1 MTALSTTSLSPAG
14 EAALE
19 TLMSCLPADLSRV
32 AKLREVHA
40 ACSAAGV
47 VDARSTA
54 ETSAGD
60 DDDGAG
66 DVARLHSLFDAAVRH
81 GASSLVC
88 HYVDEVCGRDDFS
101 SPDGVEAYLR
111 DGEMVAEWAVAATR
125 GAEALLASASAST
138 ASNVPSAADA
148 ADAAAAVF
156 EATQDV
162 LGLLGARPDA
172 AGEPEPLEQHRGAG
186 RAGGPDGA
194 GSDAASMRRKLQMS
208 YDDASR
214 GCAHAAA
221 LAWLVRE
228 GLGGATTPDRH
239 GGPAAWTGAV
249 RARRAAAAAASAGAP
264 EASDGGAG
272 KSVGPRGVPALDDG
286 ALFLDDLLQGAGAHP
301 PPYPFKS
308 AAEAAARVFGAGSA
322 KPDALIAKRCLFLY
336 YLLDAGA
343 PADGAPASF
352 ARSAR
357 LPPRLFAQTVAA
369 AALDDWDSEKRLAE
383 ARALVPKMA
392 RADLP
397 AKFIAA
403 LVARG
408 APAAALAA
416 ARARGSTSRAALD
429 ETLEADASSASAASA
444 FAQEADLAVT
454 VRLECGL
461 ATEAFLEAAAATAA
475 AAPERRDALAGE
487 LAARLASHAAG
498 RDALGTILELPF
510 EGALERALCAWLRE
524 NCGRAPGVPAH
535 FAVRYFLLRG
545 RAAEAAAAAAA
556 AGTLPTKTRRDLE
569 AAIAALPEPLRR
581 LRLDGAAA
589 AALDYGGGTR
599 ALALGLET
607 GTATPAEMADTAGGA
622 AAGAAASGGGFVPSF
637 EPGAGTLAVLD
648 GPGPFA
654 GGHPGHGEG
663 PPAVGGRPPFFAP
676 PRFERQSFERERNAI
691 YGRGTRYTSSA
702 AGTASAPARGDGG
715 GGGASPFGSEDAW
728 TRLRFDGA
736 RAGVGLVLSGEDE
749 DMEDTEE
756 HTARADTRD
765 ADDAEAWAERAPQE
779 PGRGP
784 GGPTAAST
792 RQRGAPRRAPLASP
806 FGRKAGAGVPTAPRL
821 APADARARLPGTGT
835 PGSLAARQAGA
846 RGRFAPPPAFGASSV
861 PATKKS
867 AASEGP
873 HAAAPAAKSP
883 RRLSPRASARAAEV
897 VAMDAGGALLAGVSP
912 VERAPQRGARS
923 SSRASRRAPASLF
936 AGTAPAS
943 AGASAG
949 APETRRATRAS
960 SRRSGGE

>member
-125 GAEALLASASAST
+125 GAEALLASASASA

-148 ADAAAAVF
+148 ADAADNAAAVF

-208 YDDASR
+208 FDDASR

-272 KSVGPRGVPALDDG
+272 KGVGPRGVPALDDG

-383 ARALVPKMA
+383 ACALVPKMA

-397 AKFIAA
+397 AKFVAA

-429 ETLEADASSASAASA
+429 GDEADASSASAASA

-461 ATEAFLEAAAATAA
+461 ATEAFLEAAAATDA

-524 NCGRAPGVPAH
+524 NCGRAPGAPAH

-545 RAAEAAAAAAA
+545 RAAEAAAAAAS
-556 AGTLPTKTRRDLE
+556 AGTLPAETRRHLD

-654 GGHPGHGEG
+654 GGYPVPGEK
-663 PPAVGGRPPFFAP
+663 PPAVGGKPPFFAP
-676 PRFERQSFERERNAI
+676 PRFERLSFARERNTI
-691 YGRGTRYTSSA
+691 HGRGTRYTSSA
-702 AGTASAPARGDGG
+702 AGTASAPARGDTQRAGAD
-715 GGGASPFGSEDAW
+715 ASPFGAEDAW

-749 DMEDTEE
+749 DMEDAEE
-756 HTARADTRD
+756 HTARADARD
-765 ADDAEAWAERAPQE
+765 ADDAEAWAERTPQE

-784 GGPTAAST
+784 GPGGPAAAST
-792 RQRGAPRRAPLASP
+792 RRRGAPRRAPLASP
-806 FGRKAGAGVPTAPRL
+806 FGRKAGASAPTASRL
-821 APADARARLPGTGT
+821 APPDARARLPGTGT

-846 RGRFAPPPAFGASSV
+846 RGRFAPPPAFGASGGI

-867 AASEGP
+867 AASGEP

-912 VERAPQRGARS
+912 VVSQRGARS
-923 SSRASRRAPASLF
+923 SASRRAPASLF

-943 AGASAG
+943 AGA
-949 APETRRATRAS
+949 PETRRATRAS
-960 SRRSGGE
+960 SRRGGGE

>member
-1 MTALSTTSLSPAG
+1 MTALSTTSLSPTG

-19 TLMSCLPADLSRV
+19 TLVSCLPADLSRV

-47 VDARSTA
+47 VDARSATA

-66 DVARLHSLFDAAVRH
+66 DVARLHSLFDASVRH

-125 GAEALLASASAST
+125 RAEAVLVSASASA

-156 EATQDV
+156 EATRDV

-186 RAGGPDGA
+186 RAGGADGA
-194 GSDAASMRRKLQMS
+194 TDAASMRRKLQIS
-208 YDDASR
+208 FDDASR
-214 GCAHAAA
+214 GGAHAAA

-249 RARRAAAAAASAGAP
+249 RARRAAAAAASADGSST
-264 EASDGGAG
+264 SDGPSGTG
-272 KSVGPRGVPALDDG
+272 IVTGIPALDDG
-286 ALFLDDLLQGAGAHP
+286 ALFLDDLLHGAGEHP

-308 AAEAAARVFGAGSA
+308 ATEAAARVFGGGSA
-322 KPDALIAKRCLFLY
+322 RPDALVAKRCLFLY

-343 PADGAPASF
+343 PAEGAPASF

-357 LPPRLFAQTVAA
+357 LSPRLFAQTVAA
-369 AALDDWDSEKRLAE
+369 AALDDWDSQTALDE

-392 RADLP
+392 RKDLP
-397 AKFIAA
+397 AKFVAA

-416 ARARGSTSRAALD
+416 ARARGPPAFDAFD
-429 ETLEADASSASAASA
+429 DDASHDASPSSSSTFVA
-444 FAQEADLAVT
+444 FAQEADLGVT

-461 ATEAFLEAAAATAA
+461 ATEAFLAASAATAA
-475 AAPERRDALAGE
+475 APPERRDALAGA
-487 LAARLASHAAG
+487 LAARLASHAASK
-498 RDALGTILELPF
+498 DALGTILELPF

-524 NCGRAPGVPAH
+524 NCGRAPGAPAH
-535 FAVRYFLLRG
+535 YAVQYFLLRG
-545 RAAEAAAAAAA
+545 RAAEAAAEAAATA
-556 AGTLPTKTRRDLE
+556 PPLPAETRDSLNT
-569 AAIAALPEPLRR
+569 AIAALPEPLKR

-589 AALDYGGGTR
+589 AALADGGER
-599 ALALGLET
+599 ALARGLET
-607 GTATPAEMADTAGGA
+607 GTASPAEIAATAAGA
-622 AAGAAASGGGFVPSF
+622 AAGAAASGGGFGSF

-654 GGHPGHGEG
+654 GGHPGG
-663 PPAVGGRPPFFAP
+663 PGPAVGGRPPFFAP
-676 PRFERQSFERERNAI
+676 PRLTSGETKNP
-691 YGRGTRYTSSA
+691 RGDARGALSSSA
-702 AGTASAPARGDGG
+702 EKQTPAGSACA
-715 GGGASPFGSEDAW
+715 GASFSPRGADDAW

-736 RAGVGLVLSGEDE
+736 RARAVGLMDEDE
-749 DMEDTEE
+749 EMSDEANENENEKRDAMRFAEDDGGDDQTEARRE
-756 HTARADTRD
+756 AFVASARATPVPKRV
-765 ADDAEAWAERAPQE
+765 A
-779 PGRGP
+779 
-784 GGPTAAST
+784 
-792 RQRGAPRRAPLASP
+792 ASP
-806 FGRKAGAGVPTAPRL
+806 FGRKKKAGAGSVAPAPRL
-821 APADARARLPGTGT
+821 APADARGISGT
-835 PGSLAARQAGA
+835 PATLGA
-846 RGRFAPPPAFGASSV
+846 RKGGRWAPPPAFGASSA
-861 PATKKS
+861 PAKIKKS
-867 AASEGP
+867 AATRSSGP
-873 HAAAPAAKSP
+873 GRP
-883 RRLSPRASARAAEV
+883 AEV

-912 VERAPQRGARS
+912 VANQKGARLS
-923 SSRASRRAPASLF
+923 ASRRAPASLF
-936 AGTAPAS
+936 AETTPASEGAPA
-943 AGASAG
+943 
-949 APETRRATRAS
+949 RRATRAS
-960 SRRSGGE
+960 LRLRGGE